1 MKLPLVLLVIWTAT
15 FGVAVAQPKPVSA
28 KSQSDYRLQPE
39 DHIVIAVV
47 GEATL
52 NEGTFLGISRKVT
65 SGGTITYPYL
75 GPIKVVNKT
84 PAEVEELIRTL
95 LDKDYI
101 INPQV
106 IVSMKEYR
114 SRRVSVVG
122 EVAKPGVYELPV
134 EQKTDLVQVI
144 AMAGGLTKNASKSK
158 IEVTRNGK
166 IQKFKYDDLGK
177 TGDPDKKYWLEAD
190 DHVSIGESI
199 F

>member
-1 MKLPLVLLVIWTAT
+1 MRFPKYFLVVLTASL
-15 FGVAVAQPKPVSA
+15 FCMVAQEKAEPV
-28 KSQSDYRLQPE
+28 KSQADYRLQPE
-39 DHIVIAVV
+39 DSIVISVV
-47 GEATL
+47 GEASL
-52 NEGTFLGISRKVT
+52 SDVSRKVT
-65 SGGTITYPYL
+65 SGGMITYPYL
-75 GPIKVVNKT
+75 GPVKVVNKT

-134 EQKTDLVQVI
+134 EQKTDLIRII
-144 AMAGGLTKNASKSK
+144 ALAGGLTKNASKSR

-166 IQKFKYDDLGK
+166 IQKFSYEDLRKIDD
-177 TGDPDKKYWLEAD
+177 PEKKYWLQAD
-190 DHVSIGESI
+190 DLIQIGESI